1 MRPLKLIVVLLL
13 VGAAGYTALR
23 DGIDPGL
30 GLGLGPA
37 SVEAPDGVPAGAQPA
52 VVEKV
57 VDGDTIWVRVD
68 EPGGP
73 LPAGATHKI
82 RLLEIDTP
90 ETVAPDRPVECGGP
104 EASAFA
110 NRRLP
115 VGSTVHL
122 VADRQDTDQYGRFLR
137 YVWTQD
143 GDFFNLDAV
152 RTGHAR
158 AVLFEPNDAYIEVLR
173 EAESRARSEGL
184 GVWGEHCPS
193 G

>member
-1 MRPLKLIVVLLL
+1 MRPLRLVLVLLL
-13 VGAAGYTALR
+13 VGAAGYTAMR
-23 DGIDPGL
+23 EGIDPGL
-30 GLGLGPA
+30 GLGSRVA
-37 SVEAPDGVPAGAQPA
+37 QAPPGVPAGAQA
-52 VVEKV
+52 GVVEKI

-73 LPAGATHKI
+73 LAAGATHKV

-90 ETVAPDRPVECGGP
+90 ETVHPSQAVGCGGP

-110 NRRLP
+110 EQRMP

-137 YVWTQD
+137 YVWTAD
-143 GDFFNLDAV
+143 GSFFNLDAV

-158 AVLFEPNDAYIEVLR
+158 AVLYAPNDAYIDVLR
-173 EAESRARSEGL
+173 EAEDRARSEGL
-184 GVWGEHCPS
+184 GLWGAYCPS